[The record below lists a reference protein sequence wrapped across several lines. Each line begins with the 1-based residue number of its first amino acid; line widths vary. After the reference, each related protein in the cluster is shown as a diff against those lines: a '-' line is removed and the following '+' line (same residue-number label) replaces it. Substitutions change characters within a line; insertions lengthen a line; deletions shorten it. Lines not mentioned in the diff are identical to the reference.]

1 MMISHLSLGVAD
13 LERSTA
19 FYDAALG
26 ALGYVRL
33 WSNARAVGYG
43 EPGQGDKL
51 ALFLEPQAS
60 RPGAGF
66 HLALVAG
73 DREAVDAFHLAAMLA
88 GGGDHGGPGPRAAYG
103 PTYYAAFVADPD
115 GHKIE
120 AVFR

>member
-19 FYDAALG
+19 FYDAVLG
-26 ALGYVRL
+26 TLGYVRL
-33 WSNARAVGYG
+33 RSNAKGVGYG

-51 ALFLEPQAS
+51 ALFLEPEAS

-66 HLALVAG
+66 HVAFVAR
-73 DREAVDAFHLAAMLA
+73 DHEAVDAFHLAAMLA

-103 PTYYAAFVADPD
+103 PTYYAAYVADPD
-115 GHKIE
+115 GHRIE
-120 AVFR
+120 AVFQ